1 MKNIYIFF
9 LFFSSLIMY
18 SQNDTIKKD
27 SIILKEIVLIA
38 DSKIKIR
45 QENGNYKVVN
55 VEIKSFIVPAC
66 I

>member
-1 MKNIYIFF
+1 
-9 LFFSSLIMY
+9 MY

-45 QENGNYKVVN
+45 QENGKYIANVINTHFQETQNTGKV
-55 VEIKSFIVPAC
+55 
-66 I
+66 